1 MRNLNNIKS
10 LVVRK
15 KEEEE
20 EEEEEEEGK
29 YNIP

>member
-20 EEEEEEEGK
+20 EEEEGK